1 MGSPLQKQSAAV
13 DIGSAIK
20 EVAKGHELSSRLHN
34 LLREARFRYP
44 LALEISLPCSER
56 EESRTSTAE
65 VEAVGFDD
73 KSRTNSRKRNLHSGT
88 TISYETA
95 NEGQTCN
102 TNGEKKNNKAK
113 LQRSHLHS
121 WTTTTR
127 TPFNDGHQWR
137 KYGEKKISNCKMPRC
152 YYRCTHKDDQGCQ
165 ATKQVQ
171 QKDNEDPPIY
181 MVTYNKQHSCKT
193 NFIYSEEFEQFE
205 LIVEPPI
212 TDPCQLSL

>member
-1 MGSPLQKQSAAV
+1 MEILSRNEEGQVSVSAGVGDQPAV
-13 DIGSAIK
+13 LGEGGEPDVHGGGGGRGFCGIVK
-20 EVAKGHELSSRLHN
+20 KY
-34 LLREARFRYP
+34 LRGLNGNF
-44 LALEISLPCSER
+44 
-56 EESRTSTAE
+56 TSNITL
-65 VEAVGFDD
+65 
-73 KSRTNSRKRNLHSGT
+73 NLHSGT